1 MKKVTAFL
9 VTATLAAAATV
20 PAEELLRELQWEHA
34 PEGTTLVGAAPGG
47 RGPALRVQ
55 LSAGTTVPLLR
66 LESPPLRQP
75 TWAIVGDV
83 RHEGVAGDG
92 YLEMWSVFP
101 EGRFFSR
108 TLADGGPLGKLSGT
122 SPWRRFV
129 LPFVS
134 KPGVP
139 PPTALEVQLV
149 LPGAGAVE
157 IGTLRLLQYE
167 VGEDPLAVASGVP
180 WLDRWAGLVG
190 GLGGSLLG
198 LLGALV
204 GVLGARGK
212 APRLVLGV
220 TRALILLGALALL
233 GGGLAFFRSLPWAV
247 WFPLV
252 LLGVVTCSAVGGAYP
267 GLARRYREAE
277 LRRMQSLDAR

>member
-1 MKKVTAFL
+1 MKKSTVSLAVAL
-9 VTATLAAAATV
+9 LAATASL
-20 PAEELLRELQWEHA
+20 PAEELVRELRWERA
-34 PEGTTLVGAAPGG
+34 PEGATLVAGAPGG
-47 RGPALRVQ
+47 GGQALRVQ
-55 LSAGTTVPLLR
+55 LAAGATVPLLR
-66 LESPPLRQP
+66 VEAPPLRQL
-75 TWAIVGDV
+75 TWAIVGEV

-108 TLADGGPLGKLSGT
+108 TLANGGPLGKLSGT

-149 LPGAGAVE
+149 LPGAGTVE
-157 IGTLRLLQYE
+157 IGTLRLQQYE
-167 VGEDPLAVASGVP
+167 VGEDPLTLASGA
-180 WLDRWAGLVG
+180 WWSGRWAGLVG
-190 GLGGSLLG
+190 GLGGSILG

-204 GVLGARGK
+204 GWLGSRGK
-212 APRLVLGV
+212 APGFVLGL
-220 TRALILLGALALL
+220 TRALILLGALALVAGGVAVL
-233 GGGLAFFRSLPWAV
+233 GSQPWAV

-252 LLGVVTCSAVGGAYP
+252 LLGLVACGALGGAYP
-267 GLARRYREAE
+267 GMARRYREAE